1 MYAQYWLSRTWR
13 LYAYGLGLLI
23 AILWVVR
30 MQVEVRLANWIG
42 RFYDAAQDV
51 LQKKESDPA
60 DSFGALMLEY
70 VLLSSLML
78 GIQPAVNF
86 MTRIWAVQWREA
98 LTTDY
103 LQRWEEARARSGAP
117 NELFIESASQRVQ
130 EDTYRFSRAIDSLGQ
145 GFLDAFLKMLAFTP
159 VLWQLSAGVPGLP
172 PGALVWACVGCNVGG
187 FLLSLLVGIRLVDL
201 EYNNQVVEAAFRKEL
216 VYAEDGSAAHGAREV
231 TRRLFAAVKENYF
244 TLFRHLMYF
253 ELWTEFFNK
262 AMDVVPVLLLCG
274 YLYDGKITLGAFMEA
289 NAVFAKVQAG
299 LSTLLHRWVEIN
311 ELRSVMRRLREFEA
325 ALPAAGAGGG
335 EDSGGGGG
343 GGSGRIRGGGAGMRT
358 EASPLMIKP

>member
-1 MYAQYWLSRTWR
+1 MYSQYWASRAWR

-23 AILWVVR
+23 AVLWVVR
-30 MQVEVRLANWIG
+30 MQVDVRLAHWIG

-51 LQKKESDPA
+51 LQKKQGDPG

-86 MTRIWAVQWREA
+86 MTRIWAFQWREA

-145 GFLDAFLKMLAFTP
+145 GFLDAFLKMIAFTP
-159 VLWQLSAGVPGLP
+159 VLWALSAGVPGCRPARL
-172 PGALVWACVGCNVGG
+172 WACVGCNVGG

-289 NAVFAKVQAG
+289 NAVFAKVAG
-299 LSTLLHRWVEIN
+299 LDPPPPLGRDQRAPL
-311 ELRSVMRRLREFEA
+311 RLRRSA
-325 ALPAAGAGGG
+325 NLRPPAAAGAGGG
-335 EDSGGGGG
+335 DDSGGGG